1 MTTTI
6 TTLNVSK
13 ETLAIFKNFS
23 SINSNLLVKEG
34 NQLTT
39 ISPLKNILTKATVDE
54 TFPSQFGI
62 WDLGKFLG
70 TVSLFEN
77 PTFEFNDNHV
87 IVSNLGRSSVKYYYS
102 DPALLTVPTKEL
114 TMPDPVVTFVLT
126 EKKFIEAQKA
136 ASVLQVPDMAISNE
150 GDKLCLIV
158 LDKADP
164 SSNQYSIELSDLTP
178 EDLNNNDFCF
188 YFKAENL
195 KLLSGDYDVEISEKV
210 VSQFTHKDIKLQYW
224 IALESDST
232 YNA

>member
-1 MTTTI
+1 MTTTTT
-6 TTLNVSK
+6 TTLNISK

-34 NQLTT
+34 NQLAT

-77 PTFEFNDNHV
+77 PTFEFNNNHV
-87 IVSNLGRSSVKYYYS
+87 IVSNSGRSSVKYYYS

-136 ASVLQVPDMAISNE
+136 ASVLQVPDMAITNE
-150 GDKLCLIV
+150 GDKLCLVV
-158 LDKADP
+158 LDKSDP
-164 SSNQYSIELSDLTP
+164 SSNKYSIELGDLSTGA
-178 EDLNNNDFCF
+178 NFCF

-195 KLLSGDYDVEISEKV
+195 KLLSGNYDVEISEKV
-210 VSQFTHKDIKLQYW
+210 VSQFSHKDINLQYW
-224 IALESDST
+224 IALESDSS
-232 YNA
+232 YDG